1 MPTQPVYTQNK
12 EKKPLVSFIVTY
24 CNEPIAMLKEC
35 LRSILALSLNESERQ
50 IIIVDDGSDLSPI
63 NELITLTD
71 NIIYVRQPNRGL
83 SRARNRGIELAEGWF
98 IQFVDADDFLLTNT
112 YEQCLD
118 IIRYKEAD
126 MVLFRATST
135 EKSVPLSEAE
145 GPVSGT
151 EYMTHHNLHGSVC
164 CYLFERAILH
174 GLRFTEG
181 TLHEDEEFT
190 PQLMLRAESLYAT
203 EAKAYHYRTRHNSIT
218 HRTDRRWK
226 MRRLSDAEQ
235 VIGRLKERA
244 DYLPVKERIAMER
257 RIAQLTMDLI
267 YNVMLLTHHETH
279 LDHVLQRLARC
290 GLFPL
295 PDKGYTAKYRYFRK
309 MTNSALGRKMLMMAL
324 RIKKHPL

>member
-63 NELITLTD
+63 NDLITLTD

-83 SRARNRGIELAEGWF
+83 SRARNRGMELAEGRF

-126 MVLFRATST
+126 MVLFRATSA

-145 GPVSGT
+145 GPVS
-151 EYMTHHNLHGSVC
+151 
-164 CYLFERAILH
+164 ERN
-174 GLRFTEG
+174 T
-181 TLHEDEEFT
+181 
-190 PQLMLRAESLYAT
+190 
-203 EAKAYHYRTRHNSIT
+203 
-218 HRTDRRWK
+218 
-226 MRRLSDAEQ
+226 
-235 VIGRLKERA
+235 
-244 DYLPVKERIAMER
+244 
-257 RIAQLTMDLI
+257 
-267 YNVMLLTHHETH
+267 
-279 LDHVLQRLARC
+279 
-290 GLFPL
+290 
-295 PDKGYTAKYRYFRK
+295 
-309 MTNSALGRKMLMMAL
+309 
-324 RIKKHPL
+324 